1 MRHIPIGLFIGLI
14 SVTGFAQA
22 PSVEFDVA
30 SIKRSI
36 SPPPGTLRTLPTG
49 ELIASNT
56 PIRVVFSQAYDFDQI
71 EGVPSWGSDAYDVHV
86 KPPEGATREQVR
98 AMWRALLI
106 SRMKFVSH
114 YEPRDVPA
122 YKLMVARSDGT
133 LGPELKPA
141 TLDCAS
147 AAPIGGATL
156 AAIRDQPLM
165 LRDEGLKHCG
175 PLGAAGVVASG
186 SVRMEEFAF
195 SLGSRAGRPVSDGTG
210 LTGRYSV
217 ALTYST
223 PPPAGS
229 DQAPGGTPGAPE
241 IFTAL
246 REQLGLKLE
255 SSTKTNQV
263 LVIDHIERPTEN

>member
-1 MRHIPIGLFIGLI
+1 VRHFPIALLIGLI

-22 PSVEFDVA
+22 PFVEFEVA
-30 SIKRSI
+30 SIKRSS
-36 SPPPGTLRTLPTG
+36 SPPPGSFRTLPTG
-49 ELIASNT
+49 ELIAANT

-86 KPPEGATREQVR
+86 KPPEGATRDQVR
-98 AMWRALLI
+98 AMWRALLM

-122 YKLMVARSDGT
+122 YKLVMARTDGK

-141 TLDCAS
+141 VIDCA
-147 AAPIGGATL
+147 AAGAPSGATL

-165 LRDEGLKHCG
+165 LREEGLKHCG
-175 PLGAAGVVASG
+175 PLGAPGVVASG
-186 SVRMEEFAF
+186 SVLMEEFAF
-195 SLGSRAGRPVSDGTG
+195 ALGSRAGRPVSDGTG
-210 LTGRYSV
+210 LAGRYSV

-223 PPPAGS
+223 PPSPGS
-229 DQAPGGTPGAPE
+229 DQPPGGTPGAPE

-246 REQLGLKLE
+246 REQLGLKLD